1 MHEEEYMT
9 RPRRPVGRIAIVVA
23 AVVAAIAVQVVGARP
38 AAAAPAAGLIAAQ
51 SGPDSTE
58 LKTAEAKCPSG
69 AVVYGGGGDI
79 VGGGH
84 EVFLQQLDT
93 FGYTDRFFAQA
104 HEDADGYAGS
114 WTLYAWAV
122 CGPALPGMQY
132 VSSRP
137 AGDSTSFKATTVTC
151 PAGKKVLSVGGS
163 AIGYGGPLTTW
174 RHTILDSLTPS
185 ADLTSVTVEGSEDEA
200 GTSEAWQVSASA
212 VCAYPR
218 PNQQRVSATTSASL
232 ADKTRS
238 VECPAGT
245 IPYSAGGGL
254 TGARGQAHL
263 DRLVPHSESGLTG
276 GDIDARTDEN
286 GTTAAWTASV
296 DLICTG

>member
-1 MHEEEYMT
+1 M
-9 RPRRPVGRIAIVVA
+9 IVPKWPARGFAVVLAAMVA
-23 AVVAAIAVQVVGARP
+23 ALSAQVLGARP
-38 AAAAPAAGLIAAQ
+38 AAAAPAARLVPAQ

-58 LKTAEAKCPSG
+58 LKTAEAKCPAG
-69 AVVYGGGGDI
+69 TVVYGGGGDI

-137 AGDSTSFKATTVTC
+137 AGNSTGFKATTVTC

-163 AIGYGGPLTTW
+163 AIGYLGPLTTW

-185 ADLTSVTVEGSEDEA
+185 ADLTAVTVEGYEDEA
-200 GTSEAWQVSASA
+200 GTAEAWQVAASA
-212 VCAYPR
+212 ICAYPR
-218 PNQQRVSATTSASL
+218 PNQQRITATTAAGP

-238 VECPAGT
+238 VECPAAT

-254 TGARGQAHL
+254 TGAGGQAHL
-263 DRLVPHSESGLTG
+263 DRLVPHHESGQTG
-276 GDIDARTDEN
+276 GDIDARTDQN
-286 GTTAAWTASV
+286 GTTAAWTASIY
-296 DLICTG
+296 LICAG

>member
-1 MHEEEYMT
+1 VT
-9 RPRRPVGRIAIVVA
+9 RPRRPASRIAIIV
-23 AVVAAIAVQVVGARP
+23 AVVTAAITAQTVNAHP
-38 AAAAPAAGLIAAQ
+38 AAASPAARLVAAQ

-58 LKTAEAKCPSG
+58 LKTAEARCPSG
-69 AVVYGGGGDI
+69 TVVYGGGGDI

-104 HEDADGYAGS
+104 HEDADGNAGS

-122 CGPALPGMQY
+122 CGPALPGMRY

-137 AGDSTSFKATTVTC
+137 AGDSTGFKATTVAC
-151 PAGKKVLSVGGS
+151 PAGTKVLSVGGS

-185 ADLTSVTVEGSEDEA
+185 ADLTSVTVEGSEDET
-200 GTSEAWQVSASA
+200 GTTEAWQVSASA

-218 PNQQRVSATTSASL
+218 PNQQRVSAVTPASL

-254 TGARGQAHL
+254 TGALGQAHL

-286 GTTAAWTASV
+286 GATAAWTASV
-296 DLICTG
+296 ELICAG